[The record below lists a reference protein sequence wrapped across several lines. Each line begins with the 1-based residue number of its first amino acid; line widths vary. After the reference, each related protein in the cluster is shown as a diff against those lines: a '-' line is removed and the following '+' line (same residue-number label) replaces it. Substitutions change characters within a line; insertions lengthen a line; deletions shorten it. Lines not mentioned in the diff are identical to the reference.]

1 MEEDGEDETPAEE
14 EDIWGGSDEEPD
26 EVQKELMKR
35 TASHLLS
42 SPNPAQLEMRILANH
57 GGDRRFSF
65 LRGRW
70 KDFWSI
76 SKAKARLEKEKEAE
90 KAAGLGVLAG
100 YGSDDSDSDQEANDG
115 SQGII
120 PEVPP
125 AEEIPQLHEAIPETA
140 EDAAKEARRKRLK
153 EWTEKRRAGK
163 NADQPQS
170 GAVS

>member
-1 MEEDGEDETPAEE
+1 
-14 EDIWGGSDEEPD
+14 
-26 EVQKELMKR
+26 MKR

-70 KDFWSI
+70 KNVWSL

-100 YGSDDSDSDQEANDG
+100 YGSDDNDSDQAANDEG
-115 SQGII
+115 QGVV
-120 PEVPP
+120 PEAPL
-125 AEEIPQLHEAIPETA
+125 AQQKPQVQEAIPESGD
-140 EDAAKEARRKRLK
+140 DAAKEARRKRLK
-153 EWTEKRRAGK
+153 EWTEKWRAAKDG
-163 NADQPQS
+163 DQTQS
-170 GAVS
+170 GESVAP